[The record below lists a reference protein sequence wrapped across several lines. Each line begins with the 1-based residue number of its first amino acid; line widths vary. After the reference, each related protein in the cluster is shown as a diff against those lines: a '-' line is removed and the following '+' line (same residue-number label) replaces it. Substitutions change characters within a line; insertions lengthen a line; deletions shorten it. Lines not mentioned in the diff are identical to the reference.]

1 MTNLKILNIEGALLN
16 KQELYEHLEKVA
28 STHNVKTKSDKRTY
42 PIPRL
47 LENYSVI
54 KEVYNL
60 LNEHVKL
67 KITIQP
73 AGEWLLDNFYA
84 IEEVTKSIE
93 KEMTIKKY
101 TDFVG
106 IANGKYQGFARVY
119 VVASEIVNYTDNKIT
134 REVLENCLQAY
145 QTKKNLSMDEIWNI
159 GTFMQIAII
168 ENIRQIAEAIYVSQ
182 MEKFKVESI
191 VERLIDNKPKQEQKY
206 ENFRTSK
213 NFKVKSYDLKYPFV
227 EYMSYKLKKH
237 GKKTE
242 SFLKILEEE
251 VEKTGSTVSD
261 IIKREH
267 FDIAIKKISI
277 GNSITSIKKIQRIN
291 FLEIF
296 ERINSV
302 EEILR
307 ADPASVYDKMDY
319 KTKEDYRNKI
329 KEISKTTKISEMYIA
344 KKLLELASNAEKGTK
359 QAHIGYYLMGE
370 NVNILYNK
378 LQYNENKVMSKE
390 KKTKMYICFICILTI
405 IFSGIIARYY
415 PQSSKNMWIKII
427 SFLMLL
433 LPISELIIQ
442 ITQYILSKIV
452 KPKLIPKLDF
462 YNGIPKEESTFV
474 VIPTIINSKE
484 KVIEMFRK
492 LEVDYLANISKN
504 LYFCLLGDCKESTLE
519 EESYDKEVIKAGL
532 EEVRRLNQKYGHNQF
547 PIFHFIYRRRMWN
560 ESEESYLGWERKRGA
575 LTDFTE
581 FLLGNMD
588 SQEELQKFNINTL
601 DDYKN
606 NIPKIKYIITLDS
619 DTDLSLNSA
628 FELIGSM
635 AHILNKPEIQDGKVI
650 NGYGLI
656 QPRVGINLDVSYKSL
671 FTEIFAGSGGVDS
684 YSNAISDIYQ
694 DNFGEGIFTGKGIF
708 DLNLYSKILKNE
720 IPENTV
726 LSHDLLEGSYLRCG
740 LASDILIMDGYPCK
754 YTSFIS
760 RLSRWIRGDWQIIGW
775 LRNKKLNLLS
785 KYKIFDNL
793 RRSLFE
799 ISVIVAS
806 IYFLLIGNIY
816 NVSTVFP
823 ITILAITSILPFIL
837 EILNSIIFKKDGEQ
851 KQNTFTPKIA
861 GIQGAVYRGILTFA
875 SLPYKAWT
883 SLKAICKT
891 LYRLIVTRKHM
902 LEWMT
907 SEEAEKNLKGDIVS
921 YYKAMVSNVVLG
933 IIALIYFLGIQNIVG
948 VFVGILLILAPALM
962 CFISKEIVEKNPKG
976 ALNKEEIKYIENV
989 GKKTFDFFYDNLTEQ
1004 NNYLI
1009 PDNYQEDRKNL
1020 YVDRTSSTNIGLSV
1034 LAVMAG
1040 VDLGYIDLEK
1050 GLELLKN
1057 IIETVKEL
1065 KKWNGHLYNWYNI
1078 KTKEP
1083 LIPRY
1088 ISTVDS
1094 GNFVGY
1100 LYVTKA
1106 FLEEQ
1111 NREEL
1116 KTLIENV
1123 NNLIDNTDFSKLYS
1137 KEHRLFSIG
1146 FNIEENKLTDSY
1158 YDLLASE
1165 ARQAS
1170 LVAIIKR
1177 DVELKH
1183 WNSLSRTLTILNNKK
1198 GLISWSGTAF
1208 EYLMPNINIPRFK
1221 GSLID
1226 ESIKFAE
1233 MCQIE
1238 YARALGTPWGISE
1251 AAFNVKDL
1259 HSNYQYKAFGI
1270 PWLGLKRGLAD
1281 EIVIASYA
1289 SVLAI
1294 TDKPKEVVKNLKEL
1308 EKYGMYN
1315 KYGFYESLDFSPQR
1329 LRSNEVSNV
1338 VKTYMAHHQA
1348 LILLSIN
1355 NLLNNNIFQ
1364 KRFMQ
1369 NPEVEAASI
1378 LLQERMPETFIVTK
1392 EEKEKPE
1399 RQKYQDY
1406 ENYSVVTYKKIDE
1419 KLIRSNVISNG
1430 SYTVAINQKSQGFSK
1445 FQDIYVNRFKKTAD
1459 YNQGIFI
1466 YIKNIENQKIMT
1478 VGEDETTVSF
1488 MPDQVSFEKNFGYI
1502 KTNLKITIDPE
1513 EAVEIR
1519 CLEIENIGKREEN
1532 LEITAMLEPILS
1544 KREQDYAHPAF
1555 NNLFLLFDYDN
1566 ENNILEVKRKK
1577 RNIGEEDIYLETAL
1591 LTDCE
1596 TIVDNEFEIDKEKLN
1611 ERGNLGLPLAVEK
1624 SLPFSKKLGLVTEPM
1639 ISLRKTIKIGYGE
1652 KKIVSLIMSVNQ
1664 NKDIAVQ
1671 NLKKYKNLENIK
1683 RAFEIS
1689 KAKAEAESRYLD
1701 IKATEM
1707 NLYQK
1712 VLGYILFDNPLRS
1725 RQIKKIN
1732 ISNSSQSD
1740 LWKYGISGDLIII
1753 LVKIR
1758 DSNDIYVIKQ
1768 VLKMYEFFRSKNIK
1782 IDLLFLDEEKH
1793 SYENYVRE
1801 EIESQILDR
1810 HLSFLKNL
1818 KGGIYVLSKNEMPKK
1833 DIDLINF
1840 LSTFTIDTHL
1850 GDLRHLIYDLE
1861 EEYFSSVQNVPE
1873 EYFDEDIEKCNFKSQ
1888 IDILKNED
1896 NKYNNGYGAFSSDG
1910 KEYLIKVNKQNRLPT
1925 VWSNILANENFGT
1938 LVTENMGGYTWY
1950 KNSRLN
1956 RVSSWS
1962 NGAFSDIP
1970 SEIIYMED
1978 SKTGKKWS
1986 LGLNPMP
1993 DENDYS
1999 IIYGFGFAKY
2009 IHECLGITQEL
2020 EIFVPNEDSIKINI
2034 LRLSNNTV
2042 ERKKLKIVY
2051 YIKSVLGE
2059 DEIKSN
2065 GCIKVNYDDNSNMIF
2080 AENLYESD
2088 FKNKV
2093 YVSSSEKIKS
2103 FTGDKKA
2110 FLGKGGISNP
2120 DGLRKVR
2127 LNNSTGFGATS
2138 CIAIQIEVEIDSM
2151 STKEIVLNLGAC
2163 DNIIDGKNISYKYS
2177 KIPNCRQELEA
2188 VKRKWKDI
2196 LERFQVYTPIES
2208 INIMLNGWCLYQTI
2222 SSRLYGRTGF
2232 YQSGGAYGFRDQLQ
2246 DTLCLNYIEP
2256 EKVKEEIIR
2265 HSKHQFIEGD
2275 VEHWWHEETSRGIR
2289 TRFSDDL
2296 LWLAFVTE
2304 EYIETTGDIGILDIK
2319 TPYLQGKVLEDNEE
2333 ERYDLYKE
2341 SNIQETIY
2349 EHCIRAIEKS
2359 LNFGEH
2365 GIPKIGTGDWNDG
2378 FSTVGNKGKGE
2389 SVWLGFFLYIVI
2401 NRFLPFIEKKGE
2413 EDRVNRYK
2421 NILQNLRLALN
2432 KECWD
2437 GRWFR
2442 RAYMDDG
2449 NILGSI
2455 ENEECRID
2463 SIAQSWSV
2471 ISGVGDEDKKLI
2483 SMESLE
2489 NHLVDKENGIIKLL
2503 DPPFSNG
2510 KLEPGYIKSYLP
2522 GVRENGGQYTHS
2534 SLWVVIAEAMLGFG
2548 DKAGE
2553 FYRIINPIE
2562 HARTKEAANKYKVE
2576 PYVVAADVY
2585 GASNLVGRGGWTW
2598 YTGSSSWFYKA
2609 GVEYILGFKIENN
2622 VLRINPCIPRDW
2634 KEFSMRYRFGRSI
2647 YNIKVKNLQGRNY
2660 GVSRVL
2666 LNGEVVEDKAI
2677 RLVDDGRV
2685 NEVEVEM

>member
-16 KQELYEHLEKVA
+16 KQELYEHLEKIA
-28 STHNVKTKSDKRTY
+28 STHNVKNRSDKGTY

-47 LENYSVI
+47 LENYSII

-60 LNEHVKL
+60 LNEHVKM
-67 KITIQP
+67 KIAIHP

-93 KEMTIKKY
+93 KEMTVKKY
-101 TDFVG
+101 TNFVG
-106 IANGKYQGFARVY
+106 IANGKYQGFARIY
-119 VVASEIVNYTDNKIT
+119 VLASEIVNYTDNKIIK
-134 REVLENCLQAY
+134 EVLENSLRAY

-168 ENIRQIAEAIYVSQ
+168 ENIRQIVEVIYISQ
-182 MEKFKVESI
+182 REKFKVESI
-191 VERLIDNKPKQEQKY
+191 VERLIDNKPKAEQKY
-206 ENFRTSK
+206 ENFKQSRNLK
-213 NFKVKSYDLKYPFV
+213 IKSYDLKYPFV
-227 EYMSYKLKKH
+227 EYMSYKLKKY

-251 VEKTGSTVSD
+251 VEKTGSTVSE

-267 FDIAIKKISI
+267 FDIAVKKISL

-296 ERINSV
+296 EKINGV

-307 ADPASVYDKMDY
+307 ADPADVYDKMDY

-329 KEISKTTKISEMYIA
+329 KKISKKTKISEMYIA
-344 KKLLELASNAEKGTK
+344 KKVLELAKEAEIGTK
-359 QAHIGYYLMGE
+359 GSHIGYYLMGR

-378 LQYNENKVMSKE
+378 LQYHEEKVISK
-390 KKTKMYICFICILTI
+390 KKKSQIYISLICILTVGISYI
-405 IFSGIIARYY
+405 ISMYY
-415 PQSSKNMWIKII
+415 PQNISNKWIKIL
-427 SFLMLL
+427 SFLLL
-433 LPISELIIQ
+433 LIPVSELVIQ
-442 ITQYILSKIV
+442 ITQYILSKFV

-474 VIPTIINSKE
+474 IIPTIVSSKE
-484 KVIEMFRK
+484 KVLEMFRK
-492 LEVDYLANISKN
+492 LEVDYLANASKN
-504 LYFCLLGDCKESTLE
+504 LYFCLLGDCKESRKE
-519 EESYDKEVIKAGL
+519 EESYDREVIRTGL
-532 EEVRRLNQKYGHNQF
+532 EEVQRLNQKYKNEQF
-547 PIFHFIYRRRMWN
+547 PIFHFVYRKRIWN
-560 ESEESYLGWERKRGA
+560 EGESSYLGWERKRGA
-575 LTDFTE
+575 VTDFTE
-581 FLLGNMD
+581 FLLGNLD
-588 SQEELQKFNINTL
+588 SEEEQEKFNINTL
-601 DDYKN
+601 EDYKKEM
-606 NIPKIKYIITLDS
+606 PKIKYIITLDS

-635 AHILNKPEIQDGKVI
+635 AHILNKPEVQNGRVFS
-650 NGYGLI
+650 GYGLI
-656 QPRVGINLDVSYKSL
+656 QPRVGINLNISYKSL

-708 DLNLYSKILKNE
+708 DLKLYSKILKNE

-754 YTSFIS
+754 YTSFMT
-760 RLSRWIRGDWQIIGW
+760 RLSRWIRGDWQIVGW
-775 LRNKKLNLLS
+775 LKNPKLNLLS

-793 RRSLFE
+793 RRSIVE
-799 ISVIVAS
+799 ISIIISS

-816 NVSTVFP
+816 NISVVFP
-823 ITILAITSILPFIL
+823 ISLLVIISILPFIL

-861 GIQGAVYRGILTFA
+861 GLQGAIYRGILTFG
-875 SLPYKAWT
+875 SLPYKAWV

-891 LYRLIVTRKHM
+891 LYRLIITKKHR

-907 SEEAEKNLKGDIVS
+907 SEEAEKSLRGDIVS
-921 YYKAMVSNVVLG
+921 YYKSMLFNVFMG
-933 IIALIYFLGIQNIVG
+933 IITLIYFCIAKNIVG
-948 VFVGILLILAPALM
+948 IFTGILWIIIPSVM
-962 CFISKEIVEKNPKG
+962 YFISKEIVEKNPKEM
-976 ALNKEEIKYIENV
+976 LNKEEIKYIEDV
-989 GKKTFDFFYDNLTEQ
+989 GKKTFDFFYDNLIEE

-1020 YVDRTSSTNIGLSV
+1020 YVDRTSSTNIGLSL
-1034 LAVMAG
+1034 LAVIAG
-1040 VDLGYIDLEK
+1040 IDLGFVDLDK
-1050 GLELLKN
+1050 GLDILKN
-1057 IIETVKEL
+1057 IIETVKNL

-1100 LYVTKA
+1100 LYVTKS

-1111 NREEL
+1111 NREDL
-1116 KTLIENV
+1116 KNFIKDINH
-1123 NNLIDNTDFSKLYS
+1123 LIDNTDFSKLYS
-1137 KEHRLFSIG
+1137 KDHRLFSIG

-1170 LVAIIKR
+1170 FVAIIKQ
-1177 DVELKH
+1177 DVEVKH
-1183 WNSLSRTLTILNNKK
+1183 WNSLSRTLTVLNNKK

-1233 MCQIE
+1233 MCQIG
-1238 YARALGTPWGISE
+1238 YAKALGTPWGISE
-1251 AAFNVKDL
+1251 SAFNMKDL

-1294 TDKPKEVVKNLKEL
+1294 TDKPKEVLKNLKQL

-1329 LRSNEVSNV
+1329 LRTNEISNV

-1355 NLLNNNIFQ
+1355 NLINNNIFQ

-1369 NPEVEAASI
+1369 NPEVEAAAI

-1406 ENYSVVTYKKIDE
+1406 ENYSVVTYKKTDDR
-1419 KLIRSNVISNG
+1419 LIRSNVISNG
-1430 SYTVAINQKSQGFSK
+1430 IYTIGITQKLQGFSK
-1445 FQDIYVNRFKKTAD
+1445 IGDIYVNRFKRTSD
-1459 YNQGIFI
+1459 YNQGIFL
-1466 YIKNIENQKIMT
+1466 YVKNIKTQKIMT
-1478 VGEDETTVSF
+1478 VGEDGSIVSF
-1488 MPDQVSFEKNFGYI
+1488 MPDQVSFEKKFGYI

-1519 CLEIENIGKREEN
+1519 CLELENIGNREET
-1532 LEITAMLEPILS
+1532 LEITGILEPILS
-1544 KREQDYAHPAF
+1544 RREQDYAHPAF
-1555 NNLFLLFDYDN
+1555 NNLFLIFDYDN

-1577 RNIGEEDIYLETAL
+1577 RNIGEEEIYLETAF

-1611 ERGNLGLPLAVEK
+1611 ERGNLGIPLAVKK

-1639 ISLRKTIKIGYGE
+1639 ISLRKTIKLGSGQ
-1652 KKIVSLIMSVNQ
+1652 KNMVSLILSVNQ
-1664 NKDIAVQ
+1664 NRDVAIK
-1671 NLKKYKNLENIK
+1671 NLKKYKNIENIK

-1701 IKATEM
+1701 IKSNEM
-1707 NLYQK
+1707 ELYQK
-1712 VLGYILFDNPLRS
+1712 VLGYIIFDNPLRN
-1725 RQIKKIN
+1725 RQIKKLN
-1732 ISNSSQSD
+1732 ISNFNQCD
-1740 LWKYGISGDLIII
+1740 LWKYGISGDLVII

-1782 IDLLFLDEEKH
+1782 IDLVFLDEEKH

-1810 HLSFLKNL
+1810 HLLYMKNI
-1818 KGGIYVLSKNEMPKK
+1818 KGGIYILSKNELPKK
-1833 DIDLINF
+1833 DLDLINF
-1840 LSTFTIDTHL
+1840 LSSFTIDTHL

-1861 EEYFSSVQNVPE
+1861 EDYFSGIQNVPE
-1873 EYFDEDIEKCNFKSQ
+1873 EYFEENIEDKNFKSQ

-1896 NKYNNGYGAFSSDG
+1896 NKYNNGYGAFSPDG
-1910 KEYLIKVNKQNRLPT
+1910 KEYLIKVNRKNRLPT
-1925 VWSNILANENFGT
+1925 VWSNILANQNFGT

-1956 RVSSWS
+1956 RISSWS
-1962 NGAFSDIP
+1962 NGAFLDIP
-1970 SEIIYMED
+1970 SEIIYMEEY
-1978 SKTGKKWS
+1978 KTGKKWS

-1999 IIYGFGFAKY
+1999 IIYGFGFSKY

-2020 EIFVPNEDSIKINI
+2020 EVFVPNEDGVKVNI
-2034 LRLSNNTV
+2034 LKLTNNTV

-2051 YIKSVLGE
+2051 YIKPVLGE
-2059 DEIKSN
+2059 DDIKSN
-2065 GCIKVNYDDNSNMIF
+2065 GCIKINYDDNSNIVF
-2080 AENLYESD
+2080 AENLYEAG

-2093 YVSSSEKIKS
+2093 YVTSSEKIKS
-2103 FTGDKKA
+2103 FTGDKKF

-2120 DGLRKVR
+2120 EGLKKVR
-2127 LNNSTGFGATS
+2127 LNNSTGFGSST
-2138 CIAIQIEVEIDSM
+2138 CIAIQIDVEIDSM
-2151 STKEIVLNLGAC
+2151 SSKEIVLNLGAC

-2177 KIPNCRQELEA
+2177 KITNCRQELDN
-2188 VKRKWKDI
+2188 VKKKWKDI
-2196 LERFQVYTPIES
+2196 LEKFQVYTPIES

-2232 YQSGGAYGFRDQLQ
+2232 YQSGGAFGFRDQLQ
-2246 DTLCLNYIEP
+2246 DTLCLKYVEP
-2256 EKVKEEIIR
+2256 EKVKQQIIK

-2296 LWLAFVTE
+2296 LWLVFVTE
-2304 EYIETTGDIGILDIK
+2304 EYIDVSEDTGILDIK
-2319 TPYLQGKVLEDNEE
+2319 TPYLQGKVLEENEE

-2341 SNIQETIY
+2341 ASVQETIY
-2349 EHCIRAIEKS
+2349 EHCIRAIDKA

-2378 FSTVGNKGKGE
+2378 FSAVGNKGKGE
-2389 SVWLGFFLYIVI
+2389 SVWLGFFLYTVI

-2413 EDRVNRYK
+2413 IDRVNRYNK
-2421 NILQNLRLALN
+2421 ILQDLRIALN

-2449 NILGSI
+2449 SILGSI

-2471 ISGVGDEDKKLI
+2471 ISGAGDEEKKII

-2503 DPPFSNG
+2503 DPPFYNG
-2510 KLEPGYIKSYLP
+2510 KLKPGYIKSYLP
-2522 GVRENGGQYTHS
+2522 GVRENGGQYTH
-2534 SLWVVIAEAMLGFG
+2534 E
-2548 DKAGE
+2548 
-2553 FYRIINPIE
+2553 
-2562 HARTKEAANKYKVE
+2562 
-2576 PYVVAADVY
+2576 
-2585 GASNLVGRGGWTW
+2585 
-2598 YTGSSSWFYKA
+2598 
-2609 GVEYILGFKIENN
+2609 
-2622 VLRINPCIPRDW
+2622 CCC
-2634 KEFSMRYRFGRSI
+2634 
-2647 YNIKVKNLQGRNY
+2647 
-2660 GVSRVL
+2660 
-2666 LNGEVVEDKAI
+2666 
-2677 RLVDDGRV
+2677 
-2685 NEVEVEM
+2685 